1 LNVTKEEG
9 TTGRDLLVTSPAE
22 IIAFDVLVRYLLLQV
37 SFYFQCYIFEW
48 YKEILFALP
57 ARRMRERR

>member
-1 LNVTKEEG
+1 M
-9 TTGRDLLVTSPAE
+9 LVTSPAE